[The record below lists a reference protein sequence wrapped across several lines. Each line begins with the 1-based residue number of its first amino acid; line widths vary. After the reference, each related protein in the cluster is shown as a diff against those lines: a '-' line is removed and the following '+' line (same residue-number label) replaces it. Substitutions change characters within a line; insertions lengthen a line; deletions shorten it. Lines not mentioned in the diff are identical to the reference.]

1 MVLIIS
7 YFSGPKAKRK
17 NKDRRRVDYYEDA
30 AASSSHGMNEVSVGV
45 RGNRY
50 NDMAPKYVI
59 SY

>member
-1 MVLIIS
+1 M
-7 YFSGPKAKRK
+7 YFSGPKTKRK

-30 AASSSHGMNEVSVGV
+30 ATSSSHGINEVAVGV
-45 RGNRY
+45 RANRY